1 VKTTIISGSAR
12 PNNNTLRA
20 AKAIQKL
27 IPSASLIDYTNYDL
41 PNFNGNPSDTIG
53 STKWQQ
59 ELLSGIEQSN
69 LLIILTPE
77 YNWFPTAELINTVH
91 QLGTAKHSSIFNN
104 KVVAF
109 VGVSA
114 GRGGRMPTVQLSYV
128 FNKVFNFFNLD
139 SITSP
144 KGFEAQEITKCIDAD
159 GNLLE
164 NEAFNEGL
172 KQFVQYSLK
181 VAQRWQRN

>member
-1 VKTTIISGSAR
+1 MNTTIISGSAR
-12 PNNNTLRA
+12 PKNNTLRA

-27 IPSASLIDYTNYDL
+27 IAGSTLIDYTAYDL
-41 PNFNGNPSDTIG
+41 PNFNGDTSNTIG
-53 STKWQQ
+53 STPWQK
-59 ELLSGIEQSN
+59 ELLSGIEKAD

-77 YNWFPTAELINTVH
+77 YNWFPTAEIINTVH
-91 QLGTAKHSSIFNN
+91 QLGTAKHAAIFDN

-144 KGFEAQEITKCIDAD
+144 KGFEAQEITACVDID
-159 GNLLE
+159 GELL
-164 NEAFNEGL
+164 NNQAFNTGL
-172 KQFVQYSLK
+172 KQFVNYSIK